1 MKFYHIHLI
10 CILLLFCILCV
21 AQILSYLSI
30 DEELTKIL
38 MQDTKIL
45 RHQKLKNSSKKVLP
59 TDIYYLKLF
68 NLKEERIEVLCETVN
83 KKLQQLQRALMSV
96 DRTHI
101 FLSVPKQTIQRYIT
115 INQEV
120 QRLDERMM
128 SFSSSI
134 RKQKTPAIA
143 QNDFHEIFKETQ
155 HLTTAITALQDE
167 ILDKVRTEISW
178 QQDFVIIG
186 PLWLPLLVPVIRV
199 LQVTKKHLTGTPMR

>member
-1 MKFYHIHLI
+1 M
-10 CILLLFCILCV
+10 
-21 AQILSYLSI
+21 
-30 DEELTKIL
+30 E
-38 MQDTKIL
+38 DTKLL
-45 RHQKLKNSSKKVLP
+45 RHQKLKNFSKNIHP

-68 NLKEERIEVLCETVN
+68 KEKEERIKVLCETVN
-83 KKLQQLQRALMSV
+83 QKLHQLQRALSNV

-120 QRLDERMM
+120 QKLDELMM
-128 SFSSSI
+128 SFSSPI
-134 RKQKTPAIA
+134 RKQNIPAIA

-155 HLTTAITALQDE
+155 HLTTTITALQDE

-186 PLWLPLLVPVIRV
+186 PFWLPLLVPVIRV
-199 LQVTKKHLTGTPMR
+199 LQVAKKQITGTPMRWSTEALKD